1 MKAKQLDKLFDDNQK
16 DVLDH
21 FDVSKAT
28 RPNLA
33 KERVN
38 VDFPLWMVNQ
48 LDSEARRVGVT
59 RQSIIKVWLAER
71 LEQARSEKLI

>member
-28 RPNLA
+28 RPNLT

-38 VDFPLWMVNQ
+38 VDFPVWMIDD
-48 LDSEARRVGVT
+48 LDKAAATMGVT
-59 RQSIIKVWLAER
+59 RQAVIKIWLAER
-71 LEQARSEKLI
+71 LKSETAP

>member
-28 RPNLA
+28 RPDLA

-38 VDFPLWMVNQ
+38 VEFPVWMIHD
-48 LDSEARRVGVT
+48 LDKAAATMGVT
-59 RQSIIKVWLAER
+59 RQAVIK
-71 LEQARSEKLI
+71 I

>member
-38 VDFPLWMVNQ
+38 VDFPVWMIND
-48 LDSEARRVGVT
+48 LDKAAATMGVT
-59 RQSIIKVWLAER
+59 RQAVIK
-71 LEQARSEKLI
+71 I

>member
-21 FDVSKAT
+21 FDVSKAI

-38 VDFPLWMVNQ
+38 VDFPVWMIDD
-48 LDSEARRVGVT
+48 LDKAAATMGVT
-59 RQSIIKVWLAER
+59 RQAVIKIWLAER
-71 LEQARSEKLI
+71 LKSETAA